1 MQLFHTAGRLSV
13 SFDEP
18 NLVGSAGLVPAMGL
32 ARRLGLVGLADQW
45 LTVPGGRGTAG
56 LKLVALVADGGGC
69 RFDSGHGPATP
80 RGMSKLFTGV
90 RAPST

>member
-56 LKLVALVADGGGC
+56 LNWSLWLRGWWRVPI
-69 RFDSGHGPATP
+69 RFRTWACYG
-80 RGMSKLFTGV
+80 TG
-90 RAPST
+90 R